1 MKNKQRESEDIYWD
15 PEEKCWAVSREYELM
30 TRKAMMQKAIKRY
43 EREIAAIDR
52 ELAEIE
58 RKKSDG

>member
-1 MKNKQRESEDIYWD
+1 MQNKQWESEDIYWD
-15 PEEKCWAVSREYELM
+15 PVEKCWAVSREFEL
-30 TRKAMMQKAIKRY
+30 RAMKTLKQKAIKRY

-58 RKKSDG
+58 NKKSNG